1 MKCWRVVGAAVIS
14 LFLGCAVTPY
24 RQAETYISKKE
35 YRQALQIYL
44 RALNPRTVNGKR
56 VIGYEPEAM
65 TGIGVVLY
73 HMKRT
78 NTAARV
84 LSQVARRTPQY
95 GKALYY
101 LGGCYETLKK
111 PDMAA
116 DVYRRYGLLDTT
128 DPYRETMR
136 WRSAWI
142 SKQNLSQEI
151 RKAVAEESSINA
163 SSLPRETVAVL
174 YFQNPPKNVWS
185 PLQKGIA
192 QMIIDDLSNIE
203 PIKVVGRD
211 KVQKLMETQG
221 WKPQSIA
228 QDSRNLQLGRLL
240 GARNLVRGAFK
251 TLPGQKIE
259 FSVGTVVLPE
269 TRPVETSRYDGTF
282 DQIFSLEKRMVRKI
296 IADLGV
302 TLTAEQERLISGIPT
317 RDLKAFTQ
325 YCFGLDN
332 MDAGKFDAA
341 QRNFRQAL
349 AIDADFFM
357 AQDWV
362 VDPELY
368 RATQS
373 SQFAAMNDRV
383 EAMLGAGAGTPAP
396 PGEAG
401 GAFAVTPTGRL
412 QELGVFM
419 DAGFIPSND
428 SRDFSEFAGEFYI
441 PPVPPVDNRLPAAP
455 APPFT
460 PSRWVLPGPP
470 SPPSKH

>member
-1 MKCWRVVGAAVIS
+1 MKCWRVVGAAVMS

-24 RQAETYISKKE
+24 RQAESYISKKE

-111 PDMAA
+111 TDMAA
-116 DVYRRYGLLDTT
+116 DVYRRYGLLDTA

-136 WRSAWI
+136 WRSEWI
-142 SKQNLSQEI
+142 SKQNLSQEL
-151 RKAVAEESSINA
+151 RKAVAEESGINV
-163 SSLPRETVAVL
+163 SSFPRETVAVL

-203 PIKVVGRD
+203 PLKVIGRD
-211 KVQKLMETQG
+211 KVQKLMDTQG

-228 QDSRNLQLGRLL
+228 QDSRNLQLGKLL
-240 GARNLVRGAFK
+240 GARNLVRGSFK

-259 FSVGTVVLPE
+259 FSVGTVILPE
-269 TRPVETSRYDGTF
+269 TRPVETAKFTGSL
-282 DQIFSLEKRMVRKI
+282 DQLFSLEKRMVRKI
-296 IADLGV
+296 IADLGI
-302 TLTAEQERLISGIPT
+302 TMTADQERLISGVPT

-325 YCFGLDN
+325 YCFGLEN

-349 AIDADFFM
+349 AIDPDFFM

-368 RATQS
+368 RATRS
-373 SQFAAMNDRV
+373 PQFAVMNGHV
-383 EAMLGAGAGTPAP
+383 EGMLGIGAGSAGPSR
-396 PGEAG
+396 EAG

-428 SRDFSEFAGEFYI
+428 ARDFSDYSGDYYVPK
-441 PPVPPVDNRLPAAP
+441 PPIDNRLPAAP
-455 APPFT
+455 APPYI

-470 SPPSKH
+470 SPPTKH